1 MTSIRTLSRR
11 VALLQE
17 QEKSLLSFWD
27 RVGDEIERGERD
39 RAAPDYLHNALIEHS
54 DAEAEYLISY
64 VNTLIDLLQTMIE
77 DEDHIGRLETAR
89 KQFFLVM
96 AQIEELDSKPR
107 AVHWHNILAW
117 TLASALPADMLSP
130 DILPTGRWSEP
141 VDEFLARRDA
151 IDADYD
157 AGLRKDRYDYEVGG

>member
-1 MTSIRTLSRR
+1 M
-11 VALLQE
+11 
-17 QEKSLLSFWD
+17 
-27 RVGDEIERGERD
+27 
-39 RAAPDYLHNALIEHS
+39 
-54 DAEAEYLISY
+54 EAEYLISY
-64 VNTLIDLLQTMIE
+64 VNTLIDLLQFMIE
-77 DEDHIGRLETAR
+77 DEEHVARLETAR
-89 KQFFLVM
+89 KQFFIVM
-96 AQIEELDSKPR
+96 AQIEELDYKPR

-117 TLASALPADMLSP
+117 TLASALPDDMLSP

>member
-107 AVHWHNILAW
+107 AVHWHNIL
-117 TLASALPADMLSP
+117 SHRPC
-130 DILPTGRWSEP
+130 PTTCCPQTFCQR
-141 VDEFLARRDA
+141 A
-151 IDADYD
+151 
-157 AGLRKDRYDYEVGG
+157 AGVSRLTSSLRVGMR